1 MVTPRGI
8 EPRSMPSEST
18 TLSVE
23 LRSHIEKITA
33 AYRKVRSLFSIHGF
47 RRKVNIY
54 MLIEYDF
61 LSGKRVICLFLS
73 ASSRI
78 SISSACPSSIK
89 NVNFIS
95 LSRKRFMQ
103 EARAT
108 GLLSQH
114 IHLRPSF
121 DAAAAKVPLPQK
133 KSFAACGLYN
143 PCKQCLR
150 LLRCISRALA

>member
-54 MLIEYDF
+54 MLIVYDF
-61 LSGKRVICLFLS
+61 LSGKRDC
-73 ASSRI
+73 
-78 SISSACPSSIK
+78 
-89 NVNFIS
+89 
-95 LSRKRFMQ
+95 
-103 EARAT
+103 E
-108 GLLSQH
+108 
-114 IHLRPSF
+114 
-121 DAAAAKVPLPQK
+121 K
-133 KSFAACGLYN
+133 KSVNLINREVAFYGKIKL
-143 PCKQCLR
+143 
-150 LLRCISRALA
+150 S